1 MKFVSKRRWNL
12 GALSRAEYLALDAL
26 LARGARWDDDE
37 RCTGCFDLDALT
49 TDEQGTLATLCV
61 KARARFFD
69 EARGR
74 WWPRQD

>member
-1 MKFVSKRRWNL
+1 MRFTSKRRWNL

-26 LARGARWDDDE
+26 LARSARWDDDE
-37 RCTGCFDLDALT
+37 CCIGFDLVALT
-49 TDEQGTLATLCV
+49 ADEQGTLATLCV